1 MAFTEKVTH
10 GLITCLVSFP
20 SKRGHWGHSSW
31 WRQDRSGTFNLN
43 VLFHFYIKK
52 KELFLPTVI
61 YLANF
66 VDCQT

>member
-31 WRQDRSGTFNLN
+31 WRQDRSGTFNL
-43 VLFHFYIKK
+43 
-52 KELFLPTVI
+52 
-61 YLANF
+61 
-66 VDCQT
+66 